1 VFKRVLIG
9 DHLYKTESEW
19 MGYMV
24 KTFLLATV
32 ISLFLSYF
40 IFHFLEKPVQKM
52 LTRGVEKKKGVEKKR
67 RD

>member
-1 VFKRVLIG
+1 
-9 DHLYKTESEW
+9 

-32 ISLFLSYF
+32 ISLSLSYF

-52 LTRGVEKKKGVEKKR
+52 LTRGVEEKRGVEKKR